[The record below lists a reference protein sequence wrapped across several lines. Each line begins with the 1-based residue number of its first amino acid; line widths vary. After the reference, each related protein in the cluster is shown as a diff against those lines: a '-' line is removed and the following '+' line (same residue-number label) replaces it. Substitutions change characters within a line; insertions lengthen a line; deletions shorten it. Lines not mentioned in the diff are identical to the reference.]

1 MAKNYLLRYK
11 RLARNDIQELFERE
25 LAKVQLLL
33 SETNES
39 NFEFSKDPSIGGKV
53 LERTISNNQ
62 VYYSLFIFDRAYNSY
77 KFHDDIS
84 VFKMI
89 LYIPPFEY
97 GVKNVTLY
105 IKLFYICIYM

>member
-53 LERTISNNQ
+53 LERT
-62 VYYSLFIFDRAYNSY
+62 
-77 KFHDDIS
+77 
-84 VFKMI
+84 
-89 LYIPPFEY
+89 
-97 GVKNVTLY
+97 
-105 IKLFYICIYM
+105 